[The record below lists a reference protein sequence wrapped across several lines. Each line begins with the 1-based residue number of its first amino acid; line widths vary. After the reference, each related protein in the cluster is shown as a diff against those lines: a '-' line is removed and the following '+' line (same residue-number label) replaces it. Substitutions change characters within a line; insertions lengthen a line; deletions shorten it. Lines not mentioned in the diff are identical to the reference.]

1 MTADKRRRA
10 LFASSCGHC
19 GKRTE
24 DGAAYCPKCA
34 PIYAA
39 PVRTE
44 AQRREAQPWREE
56 YRTPE
61 YRAARARRYVMAR
74 GLCESC
80 RAELKGK
87 LHPDGVRW
95 EYDHVHGDLDVHTGR
110 VRCLPCHHSKTAQDR
125 RERAG
130 Q

>member
-1 MTADKRRRA
+1 VTASKRGRS
-10 LFASSCGHC
+10 LFPASCGHC

-24 DGAAYCPKCA
+24 DGAAYCPRCA
-34 PIYAA
+34 PIYGTR
-39 PVRTE
+39 PQSE
-44 AQRREAQPWREE
+44 AERLERQPHRAE
-56 YRTPE
+56 YNTPE

-80 RAELKGK
+80 GVALKGK
-87 LHPDGVRW
+87 LHPDGARW
-95 EYDHVHGDLDVHTGR
+95 EYDHVHGDLDVHKGR